1 MRIRL
6 RATGIALL
14 ICGIIFHEIQT
25 VSHRDIMAS
34 IAGMWASSQISRY
47 VHNRINKSAQR
58 FDKDDL
64 EICTFESKDIEQH
77 DLNNLVQE
85 LSDQHLDIRILTRDN
100 VQHAYDDIQNST
112 TDRVWVIRHGTEP
125 AACLDRNIITIFPY
139 YFFDFTYEEK
149 KAVMRH
155 ELQHAIEHHDQKLR
169 SIWAPIYA
177 TGALMYALTSSMSID
192 GTPTHVR
199 HFEMLGRLVSFGII
213 GCAGSASGLLLSS
226 QWHEISADCAATDD
240 YEHLYSALRSIGE
253 KDEDATC
260 DHGDNWCDWLASK
273 LGPHHEDTERYRYLK
288 HAHAYGQLPWYIIC
302 SPAYWLGKP
311 LFAIRHIAYICDTPT
326 DYLIRGLHHSY
337 NAICK
342 KKDDRED
349 LEQENTEL
357 LEEPACKI
365 DEGATA
371 TATMAESVTCDD
383 T

>member
-1 MRIRL
+1 
-6 RATGIALL
+6 
-14 ICGIIFHEIQT
+14 
-25 VSHRDIMAS
+25 MAS

-47 VHNRINKSAQR
+47 IHNRIDNAVQR

-64 EICTFESKDIEQH
+64 KILTFEPKEIEQH

-85 LSDQHLDIRILTRDN
+85 LSDQDLDIRILTQEN
-100 VQHAYDDIQNST
+100 VQHAYDDIQKNT

-213 GCAGSASGLLLSS
+213 GCADQQAVSCSVHNGMKYLLIVPQQMIMNICIQHYEVSAKRMKM
-226 QWHEISADCAATDD
+226 QRVITV
-240 YEHLYSALRSIGE
+240 
-253 KDEDATC
+253 
-260 DHGDNWCDWLASK
+260 
-273 LGPHHEDTERYRYLK
+273 
-288 HAHAYGQLPWYIIC
+288 II
-302 SPAYWLGKP
+302 
-311 LFAIRHIAYICDTPT
+311 
-326 DYLIRGLHHSY
+326 
-337 NAICK
+337 
-342 KKDDRED
+342 
-349 LEQENTEL
+349 
-357 LEEPACKI
+357 
-365 DEGATA
+365 GATGWHR
-371 TATMAESVTCDD
+371 S
-383 T
+383 